1 MLWQIEKI
9 IGDLYE
15 LKSPGN
21 KMRFLKKLTRF
32 FDNQCG
38 LQHDD

>member
-1 MLWQIEKI
+1 MLK
-9 IGDLYE
+9 
-15 LKSPGN
+15 KSGEQN
-21 KMRFLKKLTRF
+21 VIFKKKLTRF